1 MGLNFGGPAVLGL
14 RPVRPVTLASPS
26 FDGFAFAK
34 ISFEGQLIK
43 LAAFSKTSLP
53 SVPFGLRSPA
63 SRRRQKIY
71 RVHDRH
77 GLYALLRAKIDRLDA
92 VHYLSDEIRRIHVC
106 RLQLAH

>member
-14 RPVRPVTLASPS
+14 APVRPVTLRRHLSMVLPLS
-26 FDGFAFAK
+26 
-34 ISFEGQLIK
+34 K
-43 LAAFSKTSLP
+43 LRRGSTDQIRSFSKTSWP

-71 RVHDRH
+71 RVHNRH
-77 GLYALLRAKIDRLDA
+77 GLHAFLRAEIDRLDA
-92 VHYLSDEIRRIHVC
+92 VHYLSDEIRRIHVS